1 MAGAGQPAIRITTAS
16 RTFEGHEDN
25 VYAAAVFPDKRRMV
39 TASYDKTL
47 RLWDLEDGVVLKIM
61 EGHRFGV
68 SNVVVSRDGQ
78 FIASGDFGGELITW
92 NRDGEP
98 LTQPIKVHSGLI
110 YSLDFSPDSTW
121 LASSPLDTTMELWN
135 TKIWQVQGDP
145 INCGSGAQILCIRYS
160 PSGEH
165 LAIATKTNIQIW
177 NPRNRKCI
185 AKFQGHSAFGGAWNS
200 SLAWTLDGTRLLS
213 AGFSPDPVIRVWD
226 SSTWKQVG
234 EPWKGHTG
242 NIYMVALNP
251 TGTLLASA
259 CDDNQVRLW
268 RFSDQR
274 TIAIFK
280 HINAAFFV
288 TFSTDGKHVLS
299 GGRDQMISKW
309 AVPLLDDILK
319 DKASNDV
326 LREDTPKGRVADN
339 ASPCSLT
346 FDCKILAIN
355 TTVRNACVTGDLTTA
370 TKLLTQDID
379 ADSNDYDSYANRSFV
394 MARKADWDRALDD
407 AQKSI
412 SIQLSL
418 MGCISKG
425 IAHCGKR
432 QFKDAMKAF
441 DLAFVFV
448 DADIKKTRLLLLIKA
463 IALFNANEHDE
474 AILRVQELATTCPNA
489 DSLACGIV
497 ETYLHVQVGINALDD
512 ARHNDA
518 ADHFAAAVNAISF
531 SSTSAIHS
539 RYDIFVV
546 LFGWDLKSL
555 WLTAHQHW
563 CRSLFRAGK
572 FAEALGS
579 YRRMIDRSN
588 EATKT
593 RCLDWSTAFK
603 QDYCALYVATGVAD
617 LAAKG
622 DDALAAG
629 SCDRAIELYSAAID
643 LDFATDNIFANRSK
657 ARLGQM
663 LWDDALLDAE
673 KVIELEPSSYVGYQL
688 KRTAL
693 HGAHR
698 YDEAIDA
705 FKIML
710 SKLEN
715 TSDTETTNL
724 RQQYVSPSEV
734 EGAIEARIKAQLDN
748 APHRLIDTS
757 TGRLCNR
764 EAQINAFKTSA
775 EYKQLLSSTT
785 KHGDLRMERIRDVVA
800 MYFRYVM
807 LSHRWEGTEPLLH
820 DIQGKVVYDLD
831 PAGGITKLQSFCET
845 TRDKG
850 YRWAWIDT
858 CCIDQTNNVEVQQ
871 SVNSMFVWYRHSA
884 LTIIYLSDV
893 PPSSQPGALTIS
905 AWNTRGWTVQEFL
918 APKFVLFYQKDW
930 SLYLDDCSPN
940 HKDSLAIM
948 QEMGE
953 ATGIDAQ
960 ALVAFRP
967 GMRDAREKLQWV
979 SSRVTTWEE
988 DTAYSLFGIFG
999 VNLPVIYGEKKQ
1011 KALGRLLQEVVA
1023 QSGDISALDWV
1034 GQSSEFNSCLP
1045 ADITAYKAPP
1055 CALPSLSE
1063 DDIQTSISSLRHLMA
1078 VDLVLK
1084 LYARL
1089 DNLNAPRF
1097 GNCRL
1102 HLPCIA
1108 FRVTTVKRGRAQDQ
1122 EIYKVRA
1129 DGLHDLLVTTEDRL
1143 IPFSSPR
1150 PTMQTFLLV
1159 RPWNR
1164 YLLELPDFADQ
1175 SGLAELPDVDD
1186 DMQSEDDYWSAP
1198 GSPSS
1203 DAPGVFPK
1211 KQKSIDSELSDRA
1224 LRLIARLEQP
1234 FGAFLLA
1241 QQRGGEYKRI
1251 ASDHDIIAQ
1260 VKLEDLSSI
1269 MDMVRTLEIL

>member
-1 MAGAGQPAIRITTAS
+1 MTDAEQSVIRITMTS

-25 VYAAAVFPDKRRMV
+25 VVAVAVFPDKRRLV
-39 TASYDKTL
+39 TASSDNTL
-47 RLWDLEDGVVLKIM
+47 RLWDLEDGVALKIM
-61 EGHRFGV
+61 EGHHFGLQGV
-68 SNVVVSRDGQ
+68 AVSRDGQ
-78 FIASGDFGGELITW
+78 FIASHDGGGTLIVW

-98 LTQPIKVHSGLI
+98 LTAQPIKAHSGLI
-110 YSLDFSPDSTW
+110 YLLDFSPNSTF
-121 LASSPLDTTMELWN
+121 LACGSSDTTTELWN
-135 TKIWQVQGDP
+135 TKTWQVQGDP
-145 INCGSGAQILCIRYS
+145 INCGARVTCIRYS

-165 LAIATKTNIQIW
+165 LAIATQLNIQIW
-177 NPRNRKCI
+177 NPNKRNCI
-185 AKFQGHSAFGGAWNS
+185 AKFQGHSAFGGGAWTMTL

-213 AGFSPDPVIRVWD
+213 AGSHCDPVIRVWD

-242 NIYMVALNP
+242 DGFRLALNP
-251 TGTLLASA
+251 TGTLLASVFSD
-259 CDDNQVRLW
+259 CQVRLW
-268 RFSDQR
+268 QLSDQQ

-280 HINAAFFV
+280 HANPVYCV
-288 TFSTDGKHVLS
+288 TFTTDGKHVLS
-299 GGRDQMISKW
+299 GGKDKVISKHQMQDP
-309 AVPLLDDILK
+309 VHFPSILHLIFFK
-319 DKASNDV
+319 DVS
-326 LREDTPKGRVADN
+326 REDTPKEQVAGS
-339 ASPCSLT
+339 ASPFST
-346 FDCKILAIN
+346 ILIIN
-355 TTVRNACVTGDLTTA
+355 TTARNACVTGDLTTA

-379 ADSNDYDSYANRSFV
+379 ADSNDHDSYANRSFV
-394 MARKADWDRALDD
+394 MARKADWDHALDD

-412 SIQLSL
+412 SIQPSL
-418 MGCISKG
+418 MGCISMG

-448 DADIKKTRLLLLIKA
+448 DANINKTGLLLLIKA
-463 IALFNANEHDE
+463 IALFNADQHDE
-474 AILRVQELATTCPNA
+474 ALLRVQELAATCPNA

-497 ETYLHVQVGINALDD
+497 ETYLHVQVGVNALDD

-518 ADHFAAAVNAISF
+518 ADHFAAAINTISF
-531 SSTSAIHS
+531 SSISPIHS
-539 RYDIFVV
+539 KYDIFVV
-546 LFGWDLKSL
+546 LFGWDLESL
-555 WLTAHQHW
+555 WLTAHQYW
-563 CRSLFRAGK
+563 CRSLFQA
-572 FAEALGS
+572 
-579 YRRMIDRSN
+579 
-588 EATKT
+588 
-593 RCLDWSTAFK
+593 AFK
-603 QDYCALYVATGVAD
+603 QDYIALH
-617 LAAKG
+617 AAKG
-622 DDALAAG
+622 DEALAA
-629 SCDRAIELYSAAID
+629 SNYDLAIELYSTAIHLD
-643 LDFATDNIFANRSK
+643 LATDAIFANRSK
-657 ARLGQM
+657 ASAGKM

-673 KVIELEPSSYVGYQL
+673 KVIELDSSSYLGYQL
-688 KRTAL
+688 KHAAL

-698 YDEAIDA
+698 YDEAIEA
-705 FKIML
+705 FNIML

-715 TSDTETTNL
+715 TPDTETTNL
-724 RQQYVSPSEV
+724 RQQYVSPCEV
-734 EGAIEARIKAQLDN
+734 DGAIEASIKAQLDN
-748 APHRLIDTS
+748 APHRLFDTS

-764 EAQINAFKTSA
+764 EAQINAFKMSA
-775 EYKQLLSSTT
+775 EYKELLSSTM
-785 KHGDLRMERIRDVVA
+785 KHGDLRMERIQDVVA
-800 MYFRYVM
+800 MYFRY
-807 LSHRWEGTEPLLH
+807 
-820 DIQGKVVYDLD
+820 GKVVYNLY
-831 PAGGITKLQSFCET
+831 PAGGITKLQSFCVT
-845 TRDKG
+845 ARNKG
-850 YRWAWIDT
+850 YRWAWVDT

-893 PPSSQPGALTIS
+893 PPSSQPGALTGS

-930 SLYLDDCSPN
+930 SLYLDNRSPN

-948 QEMGE
+948 QEMGN

-960 ALVAFRP
+960 TLVAFRP

-979 SSRVTTWEE
+979 SSRVTTWQE
-988 DTAYSLFGIFG
+988 DIAYSLFGIFG

-1063 DDIQTSISSLRHLMA
+1063 DDIQTSISSLRHLMTL
-1078 VDLVLK
+1078 DFVLK

-1089 DNLNAPRF
+1089 DNLNAPHF

-1108 FRVTTVKRGRAQDQ
+1108 FRVTAVKRSRAQDQ
-1122 EIYKVRA
+1122 EMYEVRA
-1129 DGLHDLLVTTEDRL
+1129 DGLHDLLITTEDRL
-1143 IPFSSPR
+1143 IQFSSPR

-1186 DMQSEDDYWSAP
+1186 DAQSEDDYWSAP
-1198 GSPSS
+1198 GSPTS
-1203 DAPGVFPK
+1203 DAPDVFPEA
-1211 KQKSIDSELSDRA
+1211 QESIDSELSDRA

-1241 QQRGGEYKRI
+1241 QQRGGEYQRI